1 MNYHNLAELK
11 ELLAARYTVVEIC
24 EILGLS
30 THMLV
35 ELLSST
41 IEENQDSLED
51 LVRE

>member
-1 MNYHNLAELK
+1 MNYHNLEELK
-11 ELLAARYTVVEIC
+11 ELLAATYTVNELC

-41 IEENQDSLED
+41 IEENQNNLEELFLD
-51 LVRE
+51 